1 MKRDNMNNFIRPLA
15 AALALACITAP
26 AAAEGLSY
34 NVGLT
39 SLYKYNG
46 LDQDVRAPKNAR
58 PALQGG
64 ADYDFGNGLYVGNWN
79 STGKFG
85 AQGNAD
91 LEIDLYGGY
100 RGEFGQG
107 WRYDIG
113 AIRFVYPRD
122 NSWNANEWYVRL
134 GHGIF
139 SAQYGHGFGNGN
151 KTARLALSLAQPLS
165 EKLTLEA
172 GVGFRNRHNMDSA
185 KDAHLGLVYDLG
197 EGLMVSGRI
206 SGAETAKT
214 GPAGKT
220 RLVIGLVKSF

>member
-1 MKRDNMNNFIRPLA
+1 MRP
-15 AALALACITAP
+15 
-26 AAAEGLSY
+26 
-34 NVGLT
+34 
-39 SLYKYNG
+39 
-46 LDQDVRAPKNAR
+46 PKNAR

-64 ADYDFGNGLYVGNWN
+64 VDFDFGNGLYLGNWN

-85 AQGNAD
+85 AQGQAD

-113 AIRFVYPRD
+113 AIRFVYPKD

-151 KTARLALSLAQPLS
+151 KTARLALSLAQPLT

-172 GVGFRNRHNMDSA
+172 GIAFRNRHNMDSA

-220 RLVIGLVKSF
+220 RLVVGLVKTF

>member
-1 MKRDNMNNFIRPLA
+1 MNRFLPPLA
-15 AALALACITAP
+15 AAIVLATATAP
-26 AAAEGLSY
+26 AASEGLSF
-34 NVGLT
+34 NLGLT

-46 LDQDVRAPKNAR
+46 IDQDVRAPKNVR

-64 ADYDFGNGLYVGNWN
+64 VDYDFGNGLYVGNWN

-85 AQGNAD
+85 AQGQAD

-107 WRYDIG
+107 WRYDVG
-113 AIRFVYPRD
+113 AIRFVYPKD

-172 GVGFRNRHNMDSA
+172 GIAFRNRHNMDSA

-197 EGLMVSGRI
+197 GGLTTSARI

-220 RLVIGLVKSF
+220 RLVVGLVKTF

>member
-1 MKRDNMNNFIRPLA
+1 MNRFLPPLA
-15 AALALACITAP
+15 AAIALATATAP
-26 AAAEGLSY
+26 AAAEGLSF
-34 NVGLT
+34 NLGLT

-46 LDQDVRAPKNAR
+46 IDQDVRTPKNVR
-58 PALQGG
+58 PAVQGG
-64 ADYDFGNGLYVGNWN
+64 VDYDFGNGLYVGNWN

-85 AQGNAD
+85 AQGQAD

-107 WRYDIG
+107 WRYDVG
-113 AIRFVYPRD
+113 AIRFVYPKD

-172 GVGFRNRHNMDSA
+172 GIAFRNRHNMDSA

-197 EGLMVSGRI
+197 GGLTTSARI

-220 RLVIGLVKSF
+220 RLVVGLVKTF

>member
-1 MKRDNMNNFIRPLA
+1 MNRFLPPLA
-15 AALALACITAP
+15 AAIALATATAP
-26 AAAEGLSY
+26 AAAEGLSF
-34 NVGLT
+34 NLGLT

-46 LDQDVRAPKNAR
+46 IDQDVRAPKNVR
-58 PALQGG
+58 PAVQGG
-64 ADYDFGNGLYVGNWN
+64 VDYDFGNGLYVGNWN

-85 AQGNAD
+85 AQGQAD

-107 WRYDIG
+107 WRYDVG
-113 AIRFVYPRD
+113 AIRFVYPKD

-139 SAQYGHGFGNGN
+139 SAQYGHGFGDGN

-172 GVGFRNRHNMDSA
+172 GIAFRNRHNMDSA

-197 EGLMVSGRI
+197 GGLTTSARI

-220 RLVIGLVKSF
+220 RLVVGLVKTF

>member
-1 MKRDNMNNFIRPLA
+1 MNRCIRPLA
-15 AALALACITAP
+15 AALALASIAAP
-26 AAAEGLSY
+26 AAAQSLSF
-34 NVGLT
+34 NLGLT

-46 LDQDVRAPKNAR
+46 LDQDVREPKNVR

-64 ADYDFGNGLYVGNWN
+64 ADVEFGNGLYVGNWN
-79 STGKFG
+79 STGQFG
-85 AQGNAD
+85 AEGKAD
-91 LEIDLYGGY
+91 LEIDLYGGF
-100 RGEFGQG
+100 RGEFGEG

-113 AIRFVYPRD
+113 AIRFVYPKD
-122 NSWNANEWYVRL
+122 NTWNANEWYVRL

-151 KTARLALSLAQPLS
+151 MTARLALSLAQPLS

-172 GVGFRNRHNMDSA
+172 GVGFRNRRNMDSA

-197 EGLMVSGRI
+197 SGLLASGRI

-214 GPAGKT
+214 GPVGKT
-220 RLVIGLVKSF
+220 RLVFSLVKSF

>member
-1 MKRDNMNNFIRPLA
+1 MNRFLPPLA
-15 AALALACITAP
+15 AAIALATATAP
-26 AAAEGLSY
+26 AAAEGLSF
-34 NVGLT
+34 NLGLT

-46 LDQDVRAPKNAR
+46 IDQDVRAPKNVR
-58 PALQGG
+58 PAVQGG
-64 ADYDFGNGLYVGNWN
+64 VDYDFGNGLYVGNWN

-85 AQGNAD
+85 AQGQAD

-107 WRYDIG
+107 WRYDVG
-113 AIRFVYPRD
+113 AIRFVYPKD

-172 GVGFRNRHNMDSA
+172 GVAFRNRHNMDSA

-197 EGLMVSGRI
+197 GGLTTSARI

-220 RLVIGLVKSF
+220 RLVVGLVKTF

>member
-1 MKRDNMNNFIRPLA
+1 MNRFLPPLA
-15 AALALACITAP
+15 AAIALATATAP
-26 AAAEGLSY
+26 AAAEGLSF
-34 NVGLT
+34 NLGLT

-46 LDQDVRAPKNAR
+46 IDQDVRAPKNIR
-58 PALQGG
+58 PAVQGG
-64 ADYDFGNGLYVGNWN
+64 VDYDFGNGLYVGNWN

-85 AQGNAD
+85 AQGQAD

-107 WRYDIG
+107 WRYDVG
-113 AIRFVYPRD
+113 AIRFVYPKD

-172 GVGFRNRHNMDSA
+172 GIAFRNRHNMDSA

-197 EGLMVSGRI
+197 GGLTTSARI

-220 RLVIGLVKSF
+220 RLVVGLVKTF

>member
-1 MKRDNMNNFIRPLA
+1 MNRFLPPLA
-15 AALALACITAP
+15 AAIALATATAP
-26 AAAEGLSY
+26 AAAEGLSF
-34 NVGLT
+34 NLGLT

-46 LDQDVRAPKNAR
+46 IDQDVRAPKNVR

-64 ADYDFGNGLYVGNWN
+64 VDVDFGNGLYVGNWN

-85 AQGNAD
+85 TQGQAD

-107 WRYDIG
+107 WRYDVG
-113 AIRFVYPRD
+113 AIRFVYPKD

-172 GVGFRNRHNMDSA
+172 GIALRNRHNMDSA

-197 EGLMVSGRI
+197 GGLTTSARI

-220 RLVIGLVKSF
+220 RLVVGLVKTF

>member
-1 MKRDNMNNFIRPLA
+1 MNRFLPPLA
-15 AALALACITAP
+15 AAIALATATAP
-26 AAAEGLSY
+26 AAAEGLSF
-34 NVGLT
+34 NLGLT

-46 LDQDVRAPKNAR
+46 IDQDVRTPKNVR
-58 PALQGG
+58 PAVQGG
-64 ADYDFGNGLYVGNWN
+64 VDYDFGNGLYVGNWN

-85 AQGNAD
+85 AQGQAD

-107 WRYDIG
+107 WRYDVG
-113 AIRFVYPRD
+113 AIRFVYPKD

-151 KTARLALSLAQPLS
+151 TTARLALSLAQPLS

-172 GVGFRNRHNMDSA
+172 GIAFRNRHNMDSA

-197 EGLMVSGRI
+197 GGLTTSARI

-220 RLVIGLVKSF
+220 RLVVGLVKTF

>member
-1 MKRDNMNNFIRPLA
+1 MRNPIHPL
-15 AALALACITAP
+15 ALALALAATTAP
-26 AAAEGLSY
+26 AAAEGLSF
-34 NVGLT
+34 NLGLT
-39 SLYKYNG
+39 TLYKFNG
-46 LDQDVRAPKNAR
+46 VDQDVRTPRNVR

-64 ADYDFGNGLYVGNWN
+64 ADHDFGNGLYVGNWN
-79 STGKFG
+79 STGRFG

-113 AIRFVYPRD
+113 AIRFVYPKD
-122 NSWNANEWYVRL
+122 NSWNANEWYARL
-134 GHGIF
+134 GYGIF

-151 KTARLALSLAQPLS
+151 KTARLSFSLAQPLT

-172 GVGFRNRHNMDSA
+172 GLGMRNRHNLGGA
-185 KDAHLGLVYDLG
+185 NDAHLGLAYDLG
-197 EGLMVSGRI
+197 SGLIASGRI
-206 SGAETAKT
+206 SGAETSKA

-220 RLVIGLVKSF
+220 RLAVSLVQNF

>member
-1 MKRDNMNNFIRPLA
+1 MNPFIRPLA
-15 AALALACITAP
+15 AALALASIAVP
-26 AAAEGLSY
+26 AAAEGVSY

-39 SLYKYNG
+39 SLYKFNG
-46 LDQDVRAPKNAR
+46 LDQDVRSPKNAR

-79 STGKFG
+79 STGQFG

-113 AIRFVYPRD
+113 AIRFVYPKD
-122 NSWNANEWYVRL
+122 KSWNANEWYVRL

-172 GVGFRNRHNMDSA
+172 GLGFRNRHNMDSA

-197 EGLMVSGRI
+197 SSLMASGRI

-220 RLVIGLVKSF
+220 RLVIGLVKTF